1 MTKQTKRTDGGR
13 TDAGRRN
20 FLRTAGIG
28 AAAAAAAT
36 TVAGAPQAKA
46 AENAET
52 RKKARYRET
61 DHVKKFYEI
70 CRM

>member
-1 MTKQTKRTDGGR
+1 MSNQNEQKTV
-13 TDAGRRN
+13 GRRT
-20 FLRTAGIG
+20 FLRTAGVG
-28 AAAAAAAT
+28 AAAAAAT
-36 TVAGAPQAKA
+36 TVAGAPAKVEA

-61 DHVKKFYEI
+61 DHVKKFYDI

>member
-1 MTKQTKRTDGGR
+1 MTKQTKATAARE
-13 TDAGRRN
+13 AVGRRE
-20 FLRTAGIG
+20 FLRSAGAG
-28 AAAAAAAT
+28 AAAAAAVAT
-36 TVAGAPQAKA
+36 VGGAPEAKA

-61 DHVKKFYEI
+61 DHVKKFYAI